1 MGVFYSV
8 VGFQEEC
15 MSEGGS
21 LINLGDLSKPATV
34 LVEKVCNAVG
44 IIYEPV
50 HIKRKARAE
59 ADADKIK
66 ALARL
71 ELSEIEHRAVERLV
85 HQEARKQEN
94 IEQITAQAA
103 AALPE
108 NANVQNLDEDWVAHF
123 FKQCDTVSDK
133 EMQSLWA
140 RLLSGE
146 ATAPGAFSKRTVDF
160 VSSIDKKDAAIFTK
174 FCQFVWILGEV
185 SPLIY
190 EIDNEVY
197 AKQGINFDV
206 LKHLDAIGLISFEA
220 LGGYARMGFGKYS
233 HVFYYGRPTLI
244 EFPAD
249 EKNQIKTGHA
259 LLTTTGKELVPICGS
274 VRNEEFYHYVLRKW
288 SQEGLILSSHVTQ
301 R

>member
-1 MGVFYSV
+1 
-8 VGFQEEC
+8 

-59 ADADKIK
+59 AEAEKIK

-71 ELSEIEHRAVERLV
+71 ELSEIEHRVVERLV

-108 NANVQNLDEDWVAHF
+108 NANVQNLDEDWIAHF

-140 RLLSGE
+140 KLLSGE
-146 ATAPGAFSKRTVDF
+146 ATTPGAFSKRTVDF
-160 VSSIDKKDAAIFTK
+160 VSSIDKKDAALFTK
-174 FCQFVWILGEV
+174 FCQFVWMLGEV

-197 AKQGINFDV
+197 TKQGINFDV

-220 LGGYARMGFGKYS
+220 LGGYTRRGFGKYT
-233 HVFYYGRPTLI
+233 HAFYYGRPTLV

-249 EKNQIKTGHA
+249 ENNQIQTGHA
-259 LLTTTGKELVPICGS
+259 LLTATGKELVPICGS
-274 VRNEEFYHYVLRKW
+274 GRNEEFYLYVLRKW
-288 SQEGLILSSHVTQ
+288 SQEGLILSSHIVQ

>member
-1 MGVFYSV
+1 
-8 VGFQEEC
+8 

-50 HIKRKARAE
+50 HIKRKARAKAE
-59 ADADKIK
+59 AEKIRV
-66 ALARL
+66 LARL
-71 ELSEIEHRAVERLV
+71 ELSEIENRAVERLV
-85 HQEARKQEN
+85 HQETRKQEN

-103 AALPE
+103 AVLPE
-108 NANVQNLDEDWVAHF
+108 NAKVQDLDEDWIAHF

-146 ATAPGAFSKRTVDF
+146 ATTPGTFSKRTVDF
-160 VSSIDKKDAAIFTK
+160 ISSIDKKDAALFTK
-174 FCQFVWILGEV
+174 FCQFVWVLDEV

-197 AKQGINFDV
+197 TKQGINFDA

-220 LGGYARMGFGKYS
+220 LGGYARMGFGKYARA
-233 HVFYYGRPTLI
+233 FYYGRLTLI

-249 EKNQIKTGHA
+249 EKNQMNTGHA
-259 LLTTTGKELVPICGS
+259 LLTTTGRELVPVCGS
-274 VRNEEFYHYVLRKW
+274 VRNEEFYLYVVRKW
-288 SQEGLILSSHVTQ
+288 SQEGLILSSLAAQ

>member
-1 MGVFYSV
+1 
-8 VGFQEEC
+8 

-146 ATAPGAFSKRTVDF
+146 ATAPGVSGILCKR
-160 VSSIDKKDAAIFTK
+160 
-174 FCQFVWILGEV
+174 
-185 SPLIY
+185 
-190 EIDNEVY
+190 
-197 AKQGINFDV
+197 
-206 LKHLDAIGLISFEA
+206 GLS
-220 LGGYARMGFGKYS
+220 
-233 HVFYYGRPTLI
+233 
-244 EFPAD
+244 
-249 EKNQIKTGHA
+249 
-259 LLTTTGKELVPICGS
+259 
-274 VRNEEFYHYVLRKW
+274 
-288 SQEGLILSSHVTQ
+288 
-301 R
+301 

>member
-1 MGVFYSV
+1 MPK
-8 VGFQEEC
+8 
-15 MSEGGS
+15 GGS
-21 LINLGDLSKPATV
+21 LISLGDLSNPATV

-59 ADADKIK
+59 AEAEKIK

-85 HQEARKQEN
+85 HQEVRKQEN
-94 IEQITAQAA
+94 IEKITAQAA

-108 NANVQNLDEDWVAHF
+108 NANVQNLDEDWIAHF

-146 ATAPGAFSKRTVDF
+146 ATTPGAFSKRTVDF
-160 VSSIDKKDAAIFTK
+160 VSSIDKKDAALFTK
-174 FCQFVWILGEV
+174 FGQFVWVLGEV

-190 EIDNEVY
+190 EIDDEVY
-197 AKQGINFDV
+197 AKHGINFDV

-220 LGGYARMGFGKYS
+220 LGGYSRRGFGKYT
-233 HVFYYGRPTLI
+233 HAFYYGQPTLI
-244 EFPAD
+244 EFPSD
-249 EKNQIKTGHA
+249 EKNQIATGHA
-259 LLTTTGKELVPICGS
+259 LLTATGKELVSICGS
-274 VRNEEFYHYVLRKW
+274 VRNEEFYLYVLRKW
-288 SQEGLILSSHVTQ
+288 HQEGLILSSHIVQ

>member
-1 MGVFYSV
+1 
-8 VGFQEEC
+8 

-59 ADADKIK
+59 AEAEKIK
-66 ALARL
+66 GLARI
-71 ELSEIEHRAVERLV
+71 ELTEIEHRAIERLV

-103 AALPE
+103 AVLPE
-108 NANVQNLDEDWVAHF
+108 SAKVQELDEDWIAHF

-133 EMQSLWA
+133 EMQSLWG

-146 ATAPGAFSKRTVDF
+146 ATTPGAFSKRTVDF
-160 VSSIDKKDAAIFTK
+160 ISSIDKKDAALFTK
-174 FCQFVWILGEV
+174 FCQFVWVLGDV

-190 EIDNEVY
+190 EIDNEIY

-220 LGGYARMGFGKYS
+220 LGGYARKCFGKYM
-233 HVFYYGRPTLI
+233 HAFYYGRPTLV
-244 EFPAD
+244 EFPSD
-249 EKNQIKTGHA
+249 EKNQIATGHV
-259 LLTTTGKELVPICGS
+259 LLTTTGKELVPVCGS
-274 VRNEEFYHYVLRKW
+274 VRNEEFYLYVVQKW
-288 SQEGLILSSHVTQ
+288 SQEGLILSSLAAQ

>member
-1 MGVFYSV
+1 MISD
-8 VGFQEEC
+8 VGFQEKS

-21 LINLGDLSKPATV
+21 LINLGGLSKPATV

-50 HIKRKARAE
+50 RIKRKARAE
-59 ADADKIK
+59 AEAEKIK
-66 ALARL
+66 GIARI
-71 ELSEIEHRAVERLV
+71 ELTEIEHRAIERLV

-103 AALPE
+103 AVLPE
-108 NANVQNLDEDWVAHF
+108 SAKVQELDEDWVAHF

-146 ATAPGAFSKRTVDF
+146 ATTPGAFSKRTVDF
-160 VSSIDKKDAAIFTK
+160 ISSIDKKDAALFTK
-174 FCQFVWILGEV
+174 FCQFVWVLGDV

-220 LGGYARMGFGKYS
+220 LGGYARKGLGKYT
-233 HVFYYGRPTLI
+233 HAFYYGQPTLV

-249 EKNQIKTGHA
+249 EKNQIATGHA
-259 LLTTTGKELVPICGS
+259 LLTTTGKELVPVCGS
-274 VRNEEFYHYVLRKW
+274 VRNEEFYLYVLRKW
-288 SQEGLILSSHVTQ
+288 SQEGLILSSLAAQ